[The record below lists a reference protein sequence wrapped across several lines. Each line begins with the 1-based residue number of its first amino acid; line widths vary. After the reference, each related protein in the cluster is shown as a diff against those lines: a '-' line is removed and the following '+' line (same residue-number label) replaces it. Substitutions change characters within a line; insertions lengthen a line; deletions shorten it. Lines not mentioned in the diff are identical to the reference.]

1 MTDLQQLGRYQL
13 LRVLGRGA
21 MGLVYEGVDP
31 KLNRRVA
38 IKVILTSR
46 IDDALRAEYS
56 SRFIQEAQAVARL
69 NHPNIVTVYDFGEE
83 NGIAYL
89 VMELIAGEE
98 LRSYFDESQAFQ
110 LEFTLEDSV
119 RMTCELLDAVGY
131 AHQHGIVHRD
141 IKPANVM
148 LNAQLMVKLTD
159 FGVARMQD
167 VNANHTEAGTMV
179 GTPSYMSPEQIAGQA
194 VGPRSDIF
202 AVGIILY
209 QFLTSEKPFRGTGL
223 FDMQQKIMYAQ
234 PALPSTLNPLIS
246 PMFDRIVLRA
256 LAKRPDDRYQT
267 ARSFRDDLRRALNGE
282 TIALD
287 DTMPPSARELN
298 SFVPRGAAPG
308 AAAAVDPD
316 ATTVSG
322 TGLPFPSPPL
332 PGIGAAD
339 DDATVVTGITAPPG
353 LRPLDKP

>member
-1 MTDLQQLGRYQL
+1 MTDLKFLGRYQL
-13 LRVLGRGA
+13 LRVLGKGA
-21 MGLVYEGVDP
+21 MGLVYEGMDP

-38 IKVILTSR
+38 IKVILTSH
-46 IDDALRAEYS
+46 IDEAQRAEYS
-56 SRFIQEAQAVARL
+56 ARFIQEAQAVARL

-98 LRSYFDESQAFQ
+98 LSSYFDESQAFQ

-131 AHQHGIVHRD
+131 AHQQGIIHRD
-141 IKPANVM
+141 IKPANVK

-167 VNANHTEAGTMV
+167 VNANHPEADTMV
-179 GTPSYMSPEQIAGQA
+179 GTPSYMSPEQIAGQP

-209 QFLTSEKPFRGTGL
+209 QFLTSEKPFRGSGL

-234 PALPSTLNPLIS
+234 PELPSKLNPLIS

-256 LAKRPDDRYQT
+256 LAKRPEDRYPS
-267 ARSFRDDLRRALNGE
+267 ARHLRDDLRRALNGE
-282 TIALD
+282 VIAVD
-287 DTMPPSARELN
+287 DTMPPEVRQPNAFLARSSAPQ
-298 SFVPRGAAPG
+298 S
-308 AAAAVDPD
+308 DPD
-316 ATTVSG
+316 ATVI
-322 TGLPFPSPPL
+322 TGANTPPL
-332 PGIGAAD
+332 PQ
-339 DDATVVTGITAPPG
+339 
-353 LRPLDKP
+353 RPSRK

>member
-1 MTDLQQLGRYQL
+1 MTDLQKLGRYQL
-13 LRVLGRGA
+13 LRVLGKGA

-31 KLNRRVA
+31 RLNRRVA

-46 IDDALRAEYS
+46 IDEELRAEYS
-56 SRFIQEAQAVARL
+56 SRFIHEAQAVARL

-83 NGIAYL
+83 EGIAYL

-98 LRSYFDESQAFQ
+98 LSSYFDESQAFQ

-131 AHQHGIVHRD
+131 AHQQGIIHRD

-167 VNANHTEAGTMV
+167 VNANLTEAGTMV

-202 AVGIILY
+202 AAGIILY
-209 QFLTSEKPFRGTGL
+209 QFLTNEKPFRGTGL

-234 PALPSTLNPLIS
+234 PELPSKLNPLLS

-256 LAKRPDDRYQT
+256 LAKRPEDRYPT
-267 ARSFRDDLRRALNGE
+267 ARHFRDDLRRALNGE
-282 TIALD
+282 AIAAD
-287 DTMPPSARELN
+287 DTLPPEARQLN
-298 SFVPRGAAPG
+298 PFLPRDAATEE
-308 AAAAVDPD
+308 DPD
-316 ATTVSG
+316 ATQVSG
-322 TGLPFPSPPL
+322 AGLPLPSAPADDEDATVITGVNTQPSPPE
-332 PGIGAAD
+332 
-339 DDATVVTGITAPPG
+339 
-353 LRPLDKP
+353 RKP